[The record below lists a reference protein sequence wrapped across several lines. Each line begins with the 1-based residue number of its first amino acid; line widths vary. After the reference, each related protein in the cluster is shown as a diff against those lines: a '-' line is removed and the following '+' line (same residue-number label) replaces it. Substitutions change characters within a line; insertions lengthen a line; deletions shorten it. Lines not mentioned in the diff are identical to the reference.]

1 MNRVFVRNVNGSRA
15 DISREELHHL
25 VSVLRTKPG
34 DIFEGVTG
42 GDFRYRCRLDEDNDG
57 YYGEVIGEIGHND
70 ESPLKLELAAALIK
84 REKFELILQKA
95 TELGVNR
102 IVPLNTARTEIRL
115 DSRREEKKMERW
127 KRIISEAVK
136 QCGRNKV
143 PILEHSM
150 DLEAYLGSTGE
161 RKCFV
166 LDEDCSEPVRKVLRA
181 LAGNDSLSVMIGP
194 EGGWADEERLLM
206 KRFSNLAR
214 AGLGPRVLRAET
226 ASVAALAVIQYELG
240 DL

>member
-84 REKFELILQKA
+84 REKFELVIQKA
-95 TELGVNR
+95 TELGVYR
-102 IVPLNTARTEIRL
+102 IVPLNTSRTEIRL
-115 DSRREEKKMERW
+115 DSRREAKKLERW
-127 KRIISEAVK
+127 QRIMHESVK

-143 PILEHSM
+143 PSLDHAM
-150 DLEAYLGSTGE
+150 DLEEYLNS
-161 RKCFV
+161 RKDKNFLV
-166 LDEDCSEPVRKVLRA
+166 LDEGCNEPVKSILGRLRGIDE
-181 LAGNDSLSVMIGP
+181 LAILIGP
-194 EGGWADEERLLM
+194 EGGWSDEERLLM
-206 KRFSNLAR
+206 KRFPNLFR
-214 AGLGPRVLRAET
+214 SGLGPRVLRAET
-226 ASVAALAVIQYELG
+226 AAVSALSVVQYELG